1 MVKLSQMSSSLI
13 QLAGIRLGATVSSK
27 EEAVRLCGSTLQDLG
42 AVESEYVLA
51 MWEREN
57 IFPSYMGEGVAIPHG
72 TDESRKH
79 VNFAQL
85 VFVRFDQPVDW
96 NGEEVSICVGIAA
109 KGDEHNEIL
118 GNLADRIMDEKSYKV
133 MAESNSAEEILALL
147 NV

>member
-1 MVKLSQMSSSLI
+1 MTPFQMTSSLL
-13 QLAGIRLGATVSSK
+13 QLAGIRLGATASSK
-27 EEAVRLCGSTLQDLG
+27 EEAVRLCGSILQELG
-42 AVESEYVLA
+42 AVEAEYVSA

-57 IFPSYMGEGVAIPHG
+57 LFPSFMGEGVAIPHG

-85 VFVRFDQPVDW
+85 VFVRFGEVVDW
-96 NGEEVSICVGIAA
+96 NGEEVKMCIGIAA
-109 KGDEHNEIL
+109 KGDEHTEIL
-118 GNLADRIMDEKSYKV
+118 GNLADAIMDENSYKI